1 MNTRL
6 YWIARQHI
14 LNFIFGIKK
23 TLFQIFERTDYAGQ
37 TLSLRLSILK
47 TVLVQVVHGLI
58 ITWLIMKIDHILLEK
73 VNIESL
79 DSDMFKD
86 IVLGGM
92 GIAGVILG
100 LYCAN
105 IASIFS
111 AKYANVPKS
120 LSNTFRNDIITN
132 SCIKQIIGYI
142 VICIILLFECII
154 GIKLCLFSI
163 LALLFLTIRM
173 VVAFSITGN
182 RTYALSDVFQLANS
196 HYRKITTSIKKM
208 SRQKLFSKDI
218 NFQNHFQKIC
228 GYNLSALLDIAKYS
242 SDIPKTQNS
251 AMREFMVNNLLLVN
265 YYWKI
270 KPSIYYNSHWFRVIA
285 NYKQWHYASDSEI
298 EMATKTGTFLTAG
311 TERDI
316 WWFED
321 EVLQVNHLCLEKLL
335 KDCDFESIGEYLIQL
350 SSISRLSVNVG
361 AVAYLVW
368 HLIKVQNLILATIV
382 KIPDDMKKENEEIV
396 SSIVDTLCCTFMSI
410 IIGIITNFPNFDLE
424 KEFQKAKD
432 IKKYSNCKFR
442 ENKYLN
448 NIDCE
453 RMYRHIEA
461 EYAIERKKITPDWF
475 IEQTVTYQIYKSF
488 GELIDTMEKIF
499 AEIFKV
505 GKQLFGD
512 KYIYSAAVIFSRCVE
527 MDSKC
532 QIVISWFQS
541 VIPTLEKKHFEPSIV
556 WEKVS
561 LEHLKEELYSIET
574 DVPTYLAKCCGLF
587 ALNHWENREK
597 SPDFLGFCYN
607 HLCEHL
613 LRAIENDD
621 IKKFS
626 AIYTEFFGVVL
637 LYQEYVRTSVIK
649 RKEEYMQNIIF
660 HVLSAPFVEYG
671 IISGLAIIWGE
682 FTENIAW
689 KTLIK
694 DVLKDF
700 IDEEPEKHRKI
711 ILSVTKCVEM
721 RRHGIIGIGN
731 RDVLQTGWEMRIAS
745 SMRQNGKFQIEYHP
759 FGAEVLKTN
768 SKLLLAFIGRLFN
781 SHVQLNNSED
791 VYFVT
796 CVNRYLPDDQK
807 YKSQSGWEDELNES
821 ET

>member
-1 MNTRL
+1 MNTKL

-173 VVAFSITGN
+173 FVAFSITGN

-461 EYAIERKKITPDWF
+461 EYAIERKK
-475 IEQTVTYQIYKSF
+475 
-488 GELIDTMEKIF
+488 
-499 AEIFKV
+499 
-505 GKQLFGD
+505 
-512 KYIYSAAVIFSRCVE
+512 
-527 MDSKC
+527 
-532 QIVISWFQS
+532 
-541 VIPTLEKKHFEPSIV
+541 
-556 WEKVS
+556 
-561 LEHLKEELYSIET
+561 
-574 DVPTYLAKCCGLF
+574 
-587 ALNHWENREK
+587 
-597 SPDFLGFCYN
+597 
-607 HLCEHL
+607 
-613 LRAIENDD
+613 
-621 IKKFS
+621 
-626 AIYTEFFGVVL
+626 
-637 LYQEYVRTSVIK
+637 
-649 RKEEYMQNIIF
+649 
-660 HVLSAPFVEYG
+660 
-671 IISGLAIIWGE
+671 
-682 FTENIAW
+682 
-689 KTLIK
+689 
-694 DVLKDF
+694 
-700 IDEEPEKHRKI
+700 
-711 ILSVTKCVEM
+711 
-721 RRHGIIGIGN
+721 
-731 RDVLQTGWEMRIAS
+731 
-745 SMRQNGKFQIEYHP
+745 
-759 FGAEVLKTN
+759 
-768 SKLLLAFIGRLFN
+768 
-781 SHVQLNNSED
+781 
-791 VYFVT
+791 
-796 CVNRYLPDDQK
+796 
-807 YKSQSGWEDELNES
+807 
-821 ET
+821 